1 MGQHKSFRRHEIG
14 CRGCQQLSS
23 SKVSVE
29 EEDDELEHQLSL
41 LDRLCPSLG
50 YQCDL
55 VLDHLSLRR
64 P

>member
-1 MGQHKSFRRHEIG
+1 VGVVVG
-14 CRGCQQLSS
+14 AG
-23 SKVSVE
+23 E
-29 EEDDELEHQLSL
+29 EEEEEEEEVEDHPDQLSL

-55 VLDHLSLRR
+55 VLDHLSLLRL